1 MLSAPGWGA
10 WGRTWRCHRRP
21 WPWQS
26 PGARRGPSRC
36 TAAHNPSRG
45 RALCGICGN
54 HIWTERNVKKL
65 QNSNSFTRIFG
76 SLLTDGF
83 CVKANCWNFPSVYC
97 SYSMLWCSYRNVL
110 TKMFIQWCSFKDVLT
125 MTFLQRCSYENVLT
139 EMFLQWCFYKD
150 ARMKMFLWKCSY
162 EDVLT
167 KMFLCRA
174 HQYSR
179 SSFQQ
184 YEAACRSPGSDNF
197 SNQRNKTQLIR
208 LKCKFCFH
216 KPEDS
221 KSIYENSPP
230 IQNYLQPKNFA
241 GSFCYHCTRQTSTH
255 CWNYCKNINKSL
267 GKTTTWT
274 FYLRNLWQG
283 CTSSLIHASLS
294 IPPSPPVIDNCT
306 ILLINIFPPACFI
319 LFILRLF
326 TYYKLE

>member
-1 MLSAPGWGA
+1 M
-10 WGRTWRCHRRP
+10 
-21 WPWQS
+21 
-26 PGARRGPSRC
+26 
-36 TAAHNPSRG
+36 
-45 RALCGICGN
+45 
-54 HIWTERNVKKL
+54 
-65 QNSNSFTRIFG
+65 
-76 SLLTDGF
+76 
-83 CVKANCWNFPSVYC
+83 
-97 SYSMLWCSYRNVL
+97 M
-110 TKMFIQWCSFKDVLT
+110 
-125 MTFLQRCSYENVLT
+125 FLQRCSYNDVFTKMLLWKCSYEDVLT
-139 EMFLQWCFYKD
+139 MMFLQRCSYNDIFT
-150 ARMKMFLWKCSY
+150 KMFLWKCSY

-184 YEAACRSPGSDNF
+184 YEAACRSPGSDNI

-255 CWNYCKNINKSL
+255 CWNYCKNIKKSL
-267 GKTTTWT
+267 GKTKTWT
-274 FYLRNLWQG
+274 FYLGNLWQG

-294 IPPSPPVIDNCT
+294 IPPSPPVIKYCT
-306 ILLINIFPPACFI
+306 FFHLHVLFVLIWAFFRPNILHN
-319 LFILRLF
+319 
-326 TYYKLE
+326 KN